1 MRATRFAFDLDGTV
15 TTAEILPL
23 LAREL
28 GLRAEMAE
36 LTRRTM
42 DGEIDFAESFA
53 RRFAVLRAVPLARV
67 REITAAV
74 PLDPDIERFIRTNA
88 DRCAIVTGNL
98 DVWIEPL
105 VARLNCPVYCS
116 ASTGGKDGPKLA
128 SILDKELAV
137 KDMAASG
144 DRIVA
149 VGDGANDIPMFRA
162 ADVAVAYAGVRE
174 PPERVKVEADHVL
187 RDGPSL
193 CALLE
198 RYALEIPA

>member
-1 MRATRFAFDLDGTV
+1 MTDARRTRFAFDLDGTV
-15 TTAEILPL
+15 TMVEILPL

-42 DGEIDFAESFA
+42 DGEIDFVQSFT
-53 RRFAVLRAVPLARV
+53 RRFSMLRAVPVARV

-74 PLDPDIERFIRTNA
+74 PLDPDIEKFITANA

-98 DVWIEPL
+98 DIWIEPL
-105 VARLNCPVYCS
+105 IARLKCPAYCS
-116 ASTGGKDGPKLA
+116 VAAKGPDGPVLS
-128 SILDKELAV
+128 SILDKERAV
-137 KDMAASG
+137 RDMAASG

-149 VGDGANDIPMFRA
+149 TGDGANDIPMFRA
-162 ADVAVAYAGVRE
+162 ADVSVAYGGVRE
-174 PPERVKVEADHVL
+174 PSDMVKAEADRVL

-193 CALLE
+193 CAFLS
-198 RYALEIPA
+198 RF